1 MIDLLLF
8 FSYIGGLIYSLQIKM
23 TMKMSKYL
31 TLTCCLLIACYC
43 CVSCEKKKAGA
54 SPVYPVLVEVQKIE
68 RKTIPATFE
77 FVGVIQSS
85 HEVEIRA
92 RVTGYLEE
100 IAYREGSFV
109 QKGDLLFQIDPR
121 PFQADLAKARAKVA
135 QQEAVLW
142 QAQRAVKRFQPLYE
156 QKAASQRDLD
166 NAIANEL
173 SAEAE
178 LLAAQ
183 AQVADAELNL
193 SYTTIRSPVSGLT
206 AQAKYRVGSLISP
219 AQDQMTTISVID
231 PIWVVFSVSE
241 QDMLKSQQER
251 KQGKLVFPA
260 DEDFEIELVLADQ
273 SVYPE
278 KGHVNFTAPSY
289 SQQTGTMLIRAVLPN
304 QETNLRPGQFVRVR
318 VFGATRPDA
327 IVVPQRAI
335 VQSKNGNFVFVVG
348 KENKAEVRPVVLGP
362 WDQQNWVIFGGLQ
375 PGDEVIIDGIN
386 KLLPG
391 APVIIKPAATAATKP
406 AITISD
412 VPPSASTADAKSSTS
427 TSETHAPA
435 STTDTKSSAPTSHTE
450 APTSTHHEE
459 IPASTSEKTGS

>member
-1 MIDLLLF
+1 
-8 FSYIGGLIYSLQIKM
+8 M
-23 TMKMSKYL
+23 TMRLPPYL
-31 TLTCCLLIACYC
+31 TFIFCLFIACYC

-54 SPVYPVLVEVQKIE
+54 PTVYPTLVEVQKIE

-109 QKGDLLFQIDPR
+109 KKGDLLFQIDPR
-121 PFQADLAKARAKVA
+121 PFQAELAKARAKVA
-135 QQEAVLW
+135 QQQAVLW
-142 QAQRAVKRFQPLYE
+142 QTQRAVKRFQPLYE

-178 LLAAQ
+178 LLAAE

-193 SYTTIRSPVSGLT
+193 SYTTIRSPVSGLA

-219 AQDQMTTISVID
+219 SQDQMTNISVID

-241 QDMLKSQQER
+241 QDILKSQQER

-289 SQQTGTMLIRAVLPN
+289 SQQTGTMLIRAILPN
-304 QETNLRPGQFVRVR
+304 RENILRPGQFVRVR

-348 KENKAEVRPVVLGP
+348 KDNKAEVRHVDLGP

-375 PGDEVIIDGIN
+375 PGDEVIIDGVN

-391 APVIIKPAATAATKP
+391 APVIVKPAAAAAATAAKP
-406 AITISD
+406 SITHSD
-412 VPPSASTADAKSSTS
+412 APPAASAADAKSSAS
-427 TSETHAPA
+427 THDTPSSA
-435 STTDTKSSAPTSHTE
+435 STTDAKPSMPASHSE
-450 APTSTHHEE
+450 APAATHHEE
-459 IPASTSEKTGS
+459 TPASTSEKTGS